1 MAGEGE
7 GRDVKYVLFDLE
19 TELIEGPLD
28 LDRYVPA
35 ITVAA
40 TLTSEGAL
48 DLWYDRD
55 EAGGATGQLL
65 PRRGAQEL
73 VRFLEER
80 AALGHHAV
88 TWNGSGFDFRVL
100 AHASDMVAECA
111 ALAWQHFDMMFWL
124 HCQKGFSVALDR
136 AARAVGTTKLGGL
149 SGADAPRLWA
159 AGEYDQVMAYVGHD
173 VRMLGAVYEAA
184 THARALRWINTQ
196 GRESRADGK
205 LCPVREAYRLPMPDT
220 SWMRRPPWSRE
231 RFVGWMLAAE
241 GAG

>member
-1 MAGEGE
+1 
-7 GRDVKYVLFDLE
+7 VKYVLFDLE
-19 TELIEGPLD
+19 TELIQGALD

-40 TLTSEGAL
+40 TLTSDGDL
-48 DLWYDRD
+48 NLWYDRD
-55 EAGGATGQLL
+55 GSGAATGALL
-65 PRRGAQEL
+65 SRAGAQAL
-73 VRFLEER
+73 VRYLQDR
-80 AALGHHAV
+80 AARGYLPV

-100 AHASDMVAECA
+100 ARASGMAAECA
-111 ALAWQHFDMMFWL
+111 ALAWEHIDMMFWL

-159 AGEYDQVMAYVGHD
+159 AGEYDRVLEYVAQD

-184 THARALRWINTQ
+184 IQARALRWINTR
-196 GRESRADGK
+196 GYESRADGE
-205 LCPVREAYRLPMPDT
+205 LCPVRKAYHMPMPDT

-231 RFVGWMLAAE
+231 RFVGWMMAADLTGS
-241 GAG
+241 GA